1 MKLNKMVYF
10 VLIIFSIAVLSAG
23 AMTMTNKV
31 GVDPDVAIR
40 KAVITV
46 NEEQLDLFFDKMKAF
61 AEEHAFAIRIAPTAP
76 TGKDFVVEMWRE
88 DFKILAANPFD
99 KGSFR
104 VSIFNILGGEIEEKY
119 IDRVIDALRVHSLEV
134 ENATFLEQPGNNVE
148 P

>member
-1 MKLNKMVYF
+1 MKLNKMVYL
-10 VLIIFSIAVLSAG
+10 VLIIFSFAVLGVG
-23 AMTMTNKV
+23 AMANKS

-46 NEEQLDLFFDKMKAF
+46 NEEQLDLFFEKMKAF
-61 AEEHAFAIRIAPTAP
+61 AEENAFAIRVAPTAP
-76 TGKDFVVEMWRE
+76 TGKDFIVEMWRE

-104 VSIFNILGGEIEEKY
+104 VSVFNILGQEIEPKY
-119 IDRVIDALRVHSLEV
+119 VDELVNALEIYSLKIDG
-134 ENATFLEQPGNNVE
+134 ATFLEQPGNKTE